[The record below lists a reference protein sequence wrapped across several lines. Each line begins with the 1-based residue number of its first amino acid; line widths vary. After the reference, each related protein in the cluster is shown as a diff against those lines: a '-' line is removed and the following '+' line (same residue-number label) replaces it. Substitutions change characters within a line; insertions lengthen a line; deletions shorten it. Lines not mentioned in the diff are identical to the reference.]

1 MCGVRMIVSI
11 IVETYLFDSCDAR
24 FCTFC
29 FFFFH
34 SFAFITI
41 EFVSIEY
48 VLFSIYKKQ
57 ISIYKKQSMSQK
69 ITHKILRLIRQTVFR
84 GPVYITGEYPRP
96 PPDFTGKRV
105 GVVGTGSSGI
115 QAIPVIAAQAASLVV
130 FQRTPQ

>member
-1 MCGVRMIVSI
+1 MRCSFLYI
-11 IVETYLFDSCDAR
+11 LL
-24 FCTFC
+24 
-29 FFFFH
+29 FFH

-57 ISIYKKQSMSQK
+57 ISIYKKQSMS